1 MSGMRPRANTLTS
14 TQSNIIHDQ
23 RKCKS
28 ADEKIEEAIHMIRN
42 ATISKPQTTGNS
54 VLKEPSYFYKPR
66 L

>member
-1 MSGMRPRANTLTS
+1 MRKRTNTLTS
-14 TQSNIIHDQ
+14 SECNKIHD
-23 RKCKS
+23 RWKCKS
-28 ADEKIEEAIHMIRN
+28 AEAKIEEAIHMIKN